1 MHPCAKARGCKPRR
15 SDEIQ
20 PLCCVFQ
27 QYSNPIVFRADTLC
41 CWSDGSV
48 LSRFLLRNHCRVG
61 TFIRIDFCVFSP
73 FLFQLQ
79 SLEVW
84 CFHTSVELLSVFFL
98 FILQDRECCMAQVT
112 WKCGSYSLVVTCTS
126 DRCLDTETRVLF
138 TTQSRN
144 RTSTESDK
152 YSQFLLF
159 SFFSFSLFFFLCL
172 PSFFSFFFAVFC
184 SFFCFLFL
192 FF

>member
-1 MHPCAKARGCKPRR
+1 MSSLRVYPAFSLCDVLLTVILREHLQRLKKKSRSVTCPRTLFLFCFFF
-15 SDEIQ
+15 DEI
-20 PLCCVFQ
+20 LHLFSVFQ
-27 QYSNPIVFRADTLC
+27 QYSKPFVFRADTLC

-61 TFIRIDFCVFSP
+61 TFIRIDFCVFSS
-73 FLFQLQ
+73 FLFQSQ
-79 SLEVW
+79 SSEVW
-84 CFHTSVELLSVFFL
+84 CFHTRVEFLSVFFL
-98 FILQDRECCMAQVT
+98 VIAQVT

-152 YSQFLLF
+152 YSQW
-159 SFFSFSLFFFLCL
+159 
-172 PSFFSFFFAVFC
+172 
-184 SFFCFLFL
+184 
-192 FF
+192 